1 MATEKKARRKKKE
14 LDEAIWNALEK
25 QIIENGFNDV
35 TLIKLAQEAGV
46 ELPVI
51 YNRFKNKDELIE
63 QYVNRY
69 DCWLND
75 LIQIEIGNTAKE
87 NFKKVLVDLING
99 LYDNEVMQ
107 RVLIWEINDTHKITR
122 RMAQG
127 REVDSTELLEYFEGE
142 LNSNSKVVGALMIAG
157 IYYLI
162 LHRKISTFCTIN
174 FNTIEGKQK
183 LIETIGDMTDRLFPG
198 NSQIMDIAKKLL
210 AKGMDKNTI
219 SEVTGIPA
227 DKIINNE
234 Q

>member
-25 QIIENGFNDV
+25 HIIENGFNDV

-122 RMAQG
+122 QIAVQRDF
-127 REVDSTELLEYFEGE
+127 ENIFLVDYLKDGLKKSG
-142 LNSNSKVVGALMIAG
+142 LNVNVVNALMIAG
-157 IYYLI
+157 AYYLI
-162 LHRKISTFCTIN
+162 LHRKTAPFCSVN
-174 FNTIEGKQK
+174 FNREEGKEE
-183 LIETIGDMTDRLFPG
+183 L
-198 NSQIMDIAKKLL
+198 KKTVCEM
-210 AKGMDKNTI
+210 MDKI
-219 SEVTGIPA
+219 F
-227 DKIINNE
+227 
-234 Q
+234 